1 MGRGQCGAEEGG
13 ADDADHVVVL
23 APFLSWAGGKDQGRT
38 RRARGKDKEEAGGGA
53 AAAARRW
60 RALRARGSVVCRS
73 DSGSRGLVARR
84 AGCMTSEGKLIGSGT
99 PGGGVLRISVV
110 FGGASPHR
118 EGGGR
123 PQFEVSAATGRSARE
138 GCSRPLGA
146 ESLPELAAGQPL
158 MTTTR
163 DSVGESVDVCET
175 SGVRSLGF
183 LRPNQETDG
192 RR

>member
-73 DSGSRGLVARR
+73 GSGSRGLVARR

-118 EGGGR
+118 EGGGSSSIR
-123 PQFEVSAATGRSARE
+123 GLRCHWAKRKRGLLSPTRGRKSPRAGRGAATHDDDER
-138 GCSRPLGA
+138 
-146 ESLPELAAGQPL
+146 
-158 MTTTR
+158 
-163 DSVGESVDVCET
+163 
-175 SGVRSLGF
+175 F
-183 LRPNQETDG
+183 G
-192 RR
+192 RRER